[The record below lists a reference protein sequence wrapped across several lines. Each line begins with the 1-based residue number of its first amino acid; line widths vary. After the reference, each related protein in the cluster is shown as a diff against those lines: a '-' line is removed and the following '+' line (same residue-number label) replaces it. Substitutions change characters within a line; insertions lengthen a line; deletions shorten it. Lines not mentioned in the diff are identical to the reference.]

1 MRCLR
6 TSTSASSKREVD
18 APDGEDAVS
27 TLPTRS
33 GGLIRN
39 NGPSGWLTLSRGM
52 QDLTLLERGWRIAAL
67 RILRFPV
74 INEQT
79 GPCPYTEN
87 VSDEYSSIGDV

>member
-1 MRCLR
+1 MSWIVERMLTR
-6 TSTSASSKREVD
+6 MLSMMVARD
-18 APDGEDAVS
+18 QHAPRPAARRGV
-27 TLPTRS
+27 
-33 GGLIRN
+33 
-39 NGPSGWLTLSRGM
+39 PSGWLTLSRGM
-52 QDLTLLERGWRIAAL
+52 QDLPLLERGWRIAAL